1 MREGKK
7 EKKNQPSHWEGNQF
21 SKRRLSLPKASLEV
35 FTCGGW
41 FSPLG
46 KGPSAR
52 FPRKDCALLVLNP
65 HRVGLRARSAKRS
78 LKWSKCG
85 HFYSS

>member
-7 EKKNQPSHWEGNQF
+7 GKKNQPSHWEGNRF

-46 KGPSAR
+46 RGPQRPLPEEGLCSSGLEPAPRR
-52 FPRKDCALLVLNP
+52 FTGPLCKEKLEVE
-65 HRVGLRARSAKRS
+65 
-78 LKWSKCG
+78 
-85 HFYSS
+85 